1 MTTLSESS
9 EGTGLFDCLTV
20 RSPRALVAADGFACH
35 ILWPSGE
42 IGIVVYFLSRASTKR
57 NQGLLQ
63 RGVPKAR
70 TRGSFRISHVG
81 VSRFEQ
87 FVRSDIFHYL
97 ATGPQFVHAACNGSP
112 ADDLK
117 FQHSVSQEPTK
128 LLGLPGPNSMC
139 FILAIQPRPICHCDG
154 CCSTTASSTS

>member
-1 MTTLSESS
+1 MN
-9 EGTGLFDCLTV
+9 
-20 RSPRALVAADGFACH
+20 
-35 ILWPSGE
+35 
-42 IGIVVYFLSRASTKR
+42 LSRASTKR

-139 FILAIQPRPICHCDG
+139 FILESWRYSRGQYAIAMDAAQLLRRLHLG
-154 CCSTTASSTS
+154 LALVHFLVATCCQ